1 MKILITGGTVFASRY
16 AAEYFVSE
24 GHEVYVLNR
33 NSRPQ
38 SEGVR
43 LIEGDRHNLN
53 NELKEHYFDAVLD
66 ITSYTS
72 FDTETLFKALGDF
85 GTYILV
91 SSSAVYP
98 ETLPQPFKE
107 EQKTGANSYWGDY
120 GTNKIAAE
128 EYVLKNIPKSY
139 IIRPPYLYGKMN
151 NLYREAFVFDCAE
164 AERPFYVPKDGKMP
178 LQFFDTEDMCR
189 FMELLLE
196 KQPDKRIY
204 NVGNPEPVSICR
216 WAELCYGVLGKTPH
230 FEFVDGSIPQRS
242 YFPFLDYGYILD
254 VTEQNK
260 LLQSVKPLE
269 IGLEQSYKWYRD
281 NRDKVRRKPLIE
293 FIDEQIKL
301 NRTSSF

>member
-16 AAEYFVSE
+16 AAEYFVSA

-43 LIEGDRHNLN
+43 LIEGDRHSLN
-53 NELKEHYFDAVLD
+53 KELKEHYFDAVLD
-66 ITSYTS
+66 ITAYTG
-72 FDTETLFKALGDF
+72 FDTEALFKALGDF

-98 ETLPQPFKE
+98 ETLTQPFKE

-139 IIRPPYLYGKMN
+139 IIRPPYLYGKIN

-164 AERPFYVPKDGKMP
+164 ADRPFYVPKDGKMP
-178 LQFFDTEDMCR
+178 LQFFDIEDMCR

-196 KQPDKRIY
+196 KQPEKRIY
-204 NVGNPEPVSICR
+204 NVGNPETVSICR
-216 WAELCYGVLGKTPH
+216 WAELCYAVLGKKPR
-230 FEFVDGSIPQRS
+230 FEFVDGSIPQRRF
-242 YFPFLDYGYILD
+242 FPFLDYGYILD

-269 IGLEQSYKWYRD
+269 IGLEQSYTWYRD
-281 NRDKVRRKPLIE
+281 NREKVRRKPLIE
-293 FIDEQIKL
+293 FIDEQI